1 MSIMVPEIGLTKE
14 EQIDN
19 CWGVFS
25 PKPTL
30 RSIERETRGAWRQK
44 RINELRERTET
55 ALQAAYE
62 VCEDLWHLLNEDT
75 APLPCDEAE
84 ADEWLALVW
93 ELAGSS
99 LGDEDIEALLAAA
112 NNPDADFVILHP

>member
-19 CWGVFS
+19 CWEVFS

-30 RSIERETRGAWRQK
+30 RRIVRETRGAWRQK

-62 VCEDLWHLLNEDT
+62 VYEDLWRLLDEDT
-75 APLPCDEAE
+75 APLPNNAE
-84 ADEWLALVW
+84 ADSWLALVW
-93 ELAGSS
+93 ELADSC
-99 LGDEDIEALLAAA
+99 LEDEDLEELLAAA